1 MIMRWAVKRLR
12 GTAALNRLVFPIG
25 IITAIVMVLSLI
37 GAASA
42 EEAAEERVQTTD
54 HYKVTL
60 AVGPVT
66 PVWSVDQ
73 ASEAKEGHFVVNTYS
88 IPMDVRDLIPTV
100 DQGQPVN
107 RLLEVF
113 VYERETGAQRIDL
126 VPRIAVTDLAS
137 ASSRHLPALAKMYGV
152 SDGPD
157 KPCFGTNAFLDGT
170 YRITVTVGGEPATFE
185 DITVSGASNPPAASD
200 EANATPEN

>member
-1 MIMRWAVKRLR
+1 MKRVN
-12 GTAALNRLVFPIG
+12 GMEALNRVGFPIG
-25 IITAIVMVLSLI
+25 IIAAILMVVSLI

-113 VYERETGAQRIDL
+113 VYDKETGAQRIDL
-126 VPRIAVTDLAS
+126 VPRIAVTNLAS
-137 ASSRHLPALAKMYGV
+137 ASSRHLPTLAKMYGV

-157 KPCFGTNAFLDGT
+157 KPCYGTNAFLDGT
-170 YRITVTVGGEPATFE
+170 YRITVTVEGEPAAFE
-185 DITVSGASNPPAASD
+185 DISVSGASNPQAASE
-200 EANATPEN
+200 EANAVPEN